1 MKRLNFEACF
11 SYCSDSNFFSK
22 LSSYKTENFQRALKC
37 LQMVY
42 PYMDS
47 TLLSHYFQQL
57 TRQKLIT
64 PLASKTTVEGTI
76 HIYNIL
82 KIPSEFFWGV
92 IKLYILGI
100 ETLCGF
106 YTIQFLY
113 DLSNDWITVIFIFLK
128 KKKRSLFSYTEDVLK
143 GVHNSEFTQ
152 RGDNSK
158 FVYSQNE

>member
-76 HIYNIL
+76 NIYNIL
-82 KIPSEFFWGV
+82 ISPSGFFFWGGGV
-92 IKLYILGI
+92 IKYNMYLYILGI

-106 YTIQFLY
+106 IQFNFSMIFYQMIESLLY
-113 DLSNDWITVIFIFLK
+113 S
-128 KKKRSLFSYTEDVLK
+128 FSSRRRKD
-143 GVHNSEFTQ
+143 HFFPIQ
-152 RGDNSK
+152 RM
-158 FVYSQNE
+158 Y